1 MGLHNLWAK
10 QSSAEKQDQQALFG
24 SHRQGCGFCHY
35 LAALGRSTEERSS
48 SETTMTTTTFPIQ
61 QPAGLV
67 THDLEGHD
75 NIYAKEPQMT
85 MAAADAGWGFHDR
98 AEKLNGRLAMVG
110 FLAALVTEL
119 ATGEGLLHAIG
130 L

>member
-1 MGLHNLWAK
+1 
-10 QSSAEKQDQQALFG
+10 
-24 SHRQGCGFCHY
+24 
-35 LAALGRSTEERSS
+35 
-48 SETTMTTTTFPIQ
+48 MTTTTFPLQ

-67 THDLEGHD
+67 TQDLEGHD

-119 ATGEGLLHAIG
+119 ATGEGLLNAIG

>member
-1 MGLHNLWAK
+1 
-10 QSSAEKQDQQALFG
+10 
-24 SHRQGCGFCHY
+24 
-35 LAALGRSTEERSS
+35 
-48 SETTMTTTTFPIQ
+48 MTTTAFPIQ

-85 MAAADAGWGFHDR
+85 M
-98 AEKLNGRLAMVG
+98 VG

-119 ATGEGLLHAIG
+119 ATGEGLLNLIG
-130 L
+130 LQ